1 LCVENAVFFAN
12 KKHFQTLAQL
22 SHNLSTTMT
31 NIFKVGVMCSSL
43 FPTGGD
49 TAQKIKSLMA
59 HFAVTKDV
67 IALVLDNF
75 PLQLKGKNEKSEI
88 TFNHQK
94 LTKLDLVSSMYCYKR
109 HQVLVA
115 QGQAHPQAPPKN
127 PSKNESCKAWI
138 KELLLLVVE
147 LKSHIHLA
155 IVEEEK
161 VSPGAIIPEL
171 CVAVIPRLVLNRLL
185 SY

>member
-1 LCVENAVFFAN
+1 
-12 KKHFQTLAQL
+12 
-22 SHNLSTTMT
+22 MT

-94 LTKLDLVSSMYCYKR
+94 LTKLALVISKYCYER

-115 QGQAHPQAPPKN
+115 QGQAQPQAPPKN
-127 PSKNESCKAWI
+127 PWQNESCKAWI